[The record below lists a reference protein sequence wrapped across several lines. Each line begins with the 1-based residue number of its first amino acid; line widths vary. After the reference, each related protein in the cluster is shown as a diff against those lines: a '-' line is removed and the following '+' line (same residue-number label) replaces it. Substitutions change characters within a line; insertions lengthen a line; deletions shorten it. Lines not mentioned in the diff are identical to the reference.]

1 MSNLYGPNDHFSE
14 DRSHLLAAVIK
25 KVHAAVVGG
34 HSTIEMWGDGT
45 AKREFAFT
53 PDVARFIVNCI
64 SKIDDLPVSMNVG
77 AGVDYSV
84 ETYYRMV
91 MDILGF
97 KGQLIQNLEK
107 PTGMQRKL
115 TDINRAMKFGWD
127 GGTPIRIGLEKTID
141 WYLQSLEI

>member
-1 MSNLYGPNDHFSE
+1 
-14 DRSHLLAAVIK
+14 LAAVIK

-34 HSTIEMWGDGT
+34 HPTIEMWGDGT
-45 AKREFAFT
+45 AKREFTFT
-53 PDVARFIVNCI
+53 PDVAKFIVNCI

-97 KGQLIQNLEK
+97 KGQLIQNLDK

-115 TDINRAMKFGWD
+115 TDSNRAMEFGWD

-141 WYLQSLEI
+141 WYLQSLES